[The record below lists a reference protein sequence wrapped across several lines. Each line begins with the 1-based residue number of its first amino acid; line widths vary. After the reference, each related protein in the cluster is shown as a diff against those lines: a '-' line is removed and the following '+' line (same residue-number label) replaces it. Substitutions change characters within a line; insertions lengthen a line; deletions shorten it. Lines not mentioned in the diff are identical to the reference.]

1 MQKSGRIPCSFPREA
16 APFCTRQNLPL
27 CIKKSFNSCQKSLQ
41 RIKSDSPKA
50 APVPR
55 RFRGN
60 AASNSSD
67 SSTGS
72 FRQFPAWKS
81 QVAATSPRTSGCCRR
96 IWEFSPP
103 SCGSPGLEAPGWVLK
118 LCPTDIPVILTQ
130 GVSVGIRGS
139 GTGWKQRQ
147 VSATCGAAK
156 LTGSREFSFG
166 SLTVTAV
173 VWED

>member
-1 MQKSGRIPCSFPREA
+1 MHERLLQENLGIFTSFLWISRTGDPR
-16 APFCTRQNLPL
+16 
-27 CIKKSFNSCQKSLQ
+27 
-41 RIKSDSPKA
+41 
-50 APVPR
+50 
-55 RFRGN
+55 G
-60 AASNSSD
+60 
-67 SSTGS
+67 
-72 FRQFPAWKS
+72 
-81 QVAATSPRTSGCCRR
+81 
-96 IWEFSPP
+96 
-103 SCGSPGLEAPGWVLK
+103 VLK
-118 LCPTDIPVILTQ
+118 LCPTAIPVILAQ